1 MSLRFDEYQKQAYST
16 NLVKDDKLLGLM
28 QNVLGISD
36 EAGEVLGKFKKW
48 IRDQDADFS
57 KLDTEAITKEMGDVL
72 WYLAVV
78 AEDMGVSLDD
88 IAQENLKKLA
98 SRKTRNTLRGSG
110 DNR

>member
-1 MSLRFDEYQKQAYST
+1 
-16 NLVKDDKLLGLM
+16 M

-88 IAQENLKKLA
+88 IAQENLNKLA